1 MAAMIEN
8 TSVNTEVCAAAAN
21 DPTLLATDLADLP
34 RAEGNA
40 VPPGAPRGGAVV
52 SLAEKRARP

>member
-21 DPTLLATDLADLP
+21 DPTLLATDLADYLV
-34 RAEGNA
+34 RKECRS
-40 VPPGAPRGGAVV
+40 PGAPRVGAVV
-52 SLAEKRARP
+52 SLAEKKARP